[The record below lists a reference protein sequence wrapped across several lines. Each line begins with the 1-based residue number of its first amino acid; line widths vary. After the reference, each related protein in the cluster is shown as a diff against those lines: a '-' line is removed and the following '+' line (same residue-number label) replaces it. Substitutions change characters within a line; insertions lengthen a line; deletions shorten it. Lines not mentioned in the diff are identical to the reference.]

1 MSLTVA
7 LPKGKLLKPCTEL
20 FRRIGFKIRDQ
31 GKDDRRLLVS
41 QSAENIQFMFI
52 RAIDV
57 PTYVEHGAA
66 DMGIVGKDVLLEQEH
81 RDLYEPLDLKFGF
94 CRIVVAE
101 AKGKSKKPVSKGW
114 TKLRIA
120 TKYPRITERYFSQK
134 GFPVEI
140 IKLYGSIELAPLVG
154 LAEQIVDLSS
164 TGRTLKE
171 HQLVEVEE
179 IGSSTARVVVNRA
192 SLKIKNQRIGELLR
206 KLQKGLK
213 KDYENR

>member
-1 MSLTVA
+1 MFA
-7 LPKGKLLKPCTEL
+7 PKGEK
-20 FRRIGFKIRDQ
+20 FKFI
-31 GKDDRRLLVS
+31 
-41 QSAENIQFMFI
+41 FI

-66 DMGIVGKDVLLEQEH
+66 DIGIVGKDVLLEQDH

-94 CRIVVAE
+94 CRIVIAE
-101 AKGKSKKPVSKGW
+101 AKGKEKRPVSKGW
-114 TKLRIA
+114 TKIRIA

-134 GFPVEI
+134 GIPVEI

-164 TGRTLKE
+164 SGRTLRE
-171 HQLVEVEE
+171 NHLVEVEE
-179 IGSSTARVVVNRA
+179 ITGSTARLVVNRA
-192 SLKIKNQRIGELLR
+192 SLKIKYPGIGELIR

-213 KDYENR
+213 TFHENR